1 MLQYIACIDFSATV
15 QFPEN
20 ADTEGVPMNY
30 REVMNA
36 FSDCGLGAI
45 LVAANNTI
53 LDINA
58 AGEQLLHCQEKPQG
72 QLMED
77 VAPFLLGGNAAC
89 FGNPAFNKYLLP
101 CPMPA
106 LSNLPPATQ
115 LFVFRDATKDF
126 RHDLLENVFNQVS
139 EAITIWDG
147 ECRILMLNDAAAK
160 LESHLINNVLG
171 KHVTSLYQARNDTV
185 LVIPLVIENKK
196 PILNLRQ
203 DFVTHSGKE
212 LQILSNNYPILRDGC
227 LIGATSLM
235 EDWTKMDELAKRI
248 IELQGLLV
256 ERPGK
261 AKKDHAL
268 PAKFTFNDI
277 IFGSGAMRKVID
289 RCKQVA
295 DSDSSV
301 MLYGETGTGKELFA
315 QSIHNASR
323 RAKRPFIAINCAAIP
338 ETLLESML
346 FGTEKGAYT
355 GAESRE
361 GLFEQADGG
370 TLLLDEINSMD
381 LSLQSKLLRVL
392 EDGMIRRV
400 GGVQNIHVDVRVL
413 SNSNVPPLQAVE
425 QKLLRQDLYHRLG
438 VVNITIP
445 PLRERKQEIMLLVK
459 NFIVHYNKKMLKS
472 VANIDVQTL
481 ELFHAYDW
489 PGNVRELQYAI
500 ESAMNL
506 IPDDSSH
513 ITPEFT
519 PEHIQMA
526 VNGELY
532 SHDESEEA
540 PTIESVMREA
550 GQRFL
555 RMKLQDN
562 GCNIS
567 KTAQMLGL
575 TRQNLQQRMK
585 RLHVAL
591 EDFHP
596 DAST

>member
-1 MLQYIACIDFSATV
+1 
-15 QFPEN
+15 
-20 ADTEGVPMNY
+20 
-30 REVMNA
+30 
-36 FSDCGLGAI
+36 
-45 LVAANNTI
+45 
-53 LDINA
+53 
-58 AGEQLLHCQEKPQG
+58 
-72 QLMED
+72 
-77 VAPFLLGGNAAC
+77 
-89 FGNPAFNKYLLP
+89 
-101 CPMPA
+101 
-106 LSNLPPATQ
+106 
-115 LFVFRDATKDF
+115 
-126 RHDLLENVFNQVS
+126 
-139 EAITIWDG
+139 
-147 ECRILMLNDAAAK
+147 
-160 LESHLINNVLG
+160 
-171 KHVTSLYQARNDTV
+171 
-185 LVIPLVIENKK
+185 
-196 PILNLRQ
+196 
-203 DFVTHSGKE
+203 
-212 LQILSNNYPILRDGC
+212 
-227 LIGATSLM
+227 
-235 EDWTKMDELAKRI
+235 
-248 IELQGLLV
+248 
-256 ERPGK
+256 
-261 AKKDHAL
+261 
-268 PAKFTFNDI
+268 
-277 IFGSGAMRKVID
+277 
-289 RCKQVA
+289 
-295 DSDSSV
+295 